1 VDTLKYQIS
10 KGTFEP
16 AFVEMSFQDAGGIEE
31 INVALSEDEKNG
43 ITERMKL
50 VGKVDRIDLCK
61 YEDKVYIKVMD
72 FKSGTHSF
80 NMAYLYYGLQL
91 QLVMYMNVAMAVEKK
106 LSPGKEVIPAA
117 ILYYHVNDPMVDAKE
132 EKIADDINKDII
144 SKLKMTGLVNADQTI
159 VQMLDKGI
167 ISKSDIIPVEIKKD
181 GDFSAR
187 SSVATSQQYSAIS
200 GFVNRKV
207 REFGKRIL
215 DGDIQINPYEDE
227 KSKRQSCT
235 YCAYRSICGYDEKIR
250 GFEKRKLTLSD
261 NDAMDLIMK
270 EDNNGRS

>member
-1 VDTLKYQIS
+1 
-10 KGTFEP
+10 
-16 AFVEMSFQDAGGIEE
+16 
-31 INVALSEDEKNG
+31 
-43 ITERMKL
+43 
-50 VGKVDRIDLCK
+50 
-61 YEDKVYIKVMD
+61 
-72 FKSGTHSF
+72 
-80 NMAYLYYGLQL
+80 
-91 QLVMYMNVAMAVEKK
+91 
-106 LSPGKEVIPAA
+106 
-117 ILYYHVNDPMVDAKE
+117 
-132 EKIADDINKDII
+132 
-144 SKLKMTGLVNADQTI
+144 MTGLVNDDQEI
-159 VQMLDKGI
+159 IKMLDKEMT
-167 ISKSDIIPVEIKKD
+167 SRSDIIPVEIKKD

-227 KSKRQSCT
+227 KSKRQACT